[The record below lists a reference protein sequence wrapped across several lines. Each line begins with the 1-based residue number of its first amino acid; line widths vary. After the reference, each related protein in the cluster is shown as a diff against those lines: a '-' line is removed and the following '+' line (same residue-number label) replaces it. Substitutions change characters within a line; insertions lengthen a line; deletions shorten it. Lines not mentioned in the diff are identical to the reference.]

1 MRKISYN
8 FLFIFG
14 LVLVLG
20 LGTAVSAHELSI
32 TTDPK
37 AEVLKIPKNMSAIS
51 VETDEPMKIYI
62 DGVEIGTTQ
71 GNKVKFEKL
80 VTPGDHDVRI
90 VTADGKEIRRT
101 LFFTKQVRQCICL
114 VTVRKSVESPCPY
127 DISVSGPDKVT
138 EGDNITFIATNAAP
152 NSPNPINYVWR
163 VSPAAARITSG
174 LGTSSIT
181 VETGDL
187 GGQNVTA
194 EIEATDG
201 FYDAQCRQRKT
212 VSTFIERLPKIIPP
226 DSQLKDSLVF
236 RVFDDDKARLD
247 LYAQE
252 LQNAPDAQGYVI
264 MYQGPKGVK
273 GVKFVDVNKMAKRS
287 LDYLVKV
294 RGIDPRRIVITNG
307 GSREQTM
314 GDLWIVPPGAQP
326 PVPTPR

>member
-8 FLFIFG
+8 FLFIIG
-14 LVLVLG
+14 LMTVLG
-20 LGTAVSAHELSI
+20 LGTAVSAHELTVSE
-32 TTDPK
+32 TKT
-37 AEVLKIPKNMSAIS
+37 EVLKTIPKNMSAIS

-62 DGVEIGTTQ
+62 DGIEIGTTE

-90 VTADGKEIRRT
+90 VPAQGKEVRRT

-114 VTVRKSVESPCPY
+114 KTVTTRVETPCPY
-127 DISVSGPDKVT
+127 DISVSGPERVMA
-138 EGDNITFIATNAAP
+138 GDSINFIASNAAP
-152 NSPNPINYVWR
+152 NSPNPMNYVWR

-181 VETGDL
+181 VQTGDL
-187 GGQNVTA
+187 GGQTVTA
-194 EIEATDG
+194 EIDATDG
-201 FYDAQCRQRKT
+201 FNDAQCRQRKS
-212 VSTFIERLPKIIPP
+212 VSTIIEKIPP
-226 DSQLKDSLVF
+226 PPESSLKDSLVF

-247 LYAQE
+247 NYAIE
-252 LQNAPDAQGYVI
+252 LQNAPDTQAYII
-264 MYQGPKGVK
+264 MYQGREKKLVSA
-273 GVKFVDVNKMAKRS
+273 DKMAKRT

-307 GSREQTM
+307 GGREQTM
-314 GDLWIVPPGAQP
+314 GDLWVVPPGSQP